1 MNRSFTGIEEPL
13 NLANRQMHSKAK
25 GIFGL
30 AIEPDKDW
38 EGQPFRLC
46 ARRSSVFARNRRP
59 EGAPEGWEK

>member
-30 AIEPDKDW
+30 AIKPDKD
-38 EGQPFRLC
+38 
-46 ARRSSVFARNRRP
+46 
-59 EGAPEGWEK
+59 

>member
-38 EGQPFRLC
+38 GGAAIPALC
-46 ARRSSVFARNRRP
+46 ATFVSFRKEPSP
-59 EGAPEGWEK
+59 